1 MSASTA
7 AGPGRT
13 RALLLVTGT
22 GLAAVV
28 GAQVALPPLRLLL
41 VAGTRAWQ
49 RGDAAAL
56 SVLPPD
62 EVLAGLCAA
71 ALLTALAVWSVGLVG
86 TLVEVFA
93 LPARARVTLPRPA
106 LVRAL
111 TLAALGVGATVA
123 PPALAEPAPEPAR
136 PAPAVAPAPE
146 RADDVVGLPLPDRV
160 ATPRTPTVTG
170 PTGDRA
176 ARHVVRRGDTL
187 WSVAARAL
195 GPGASAAEVDRAWRR
210 VAAANRDVVADPH
223 LIFPGTELR
232 LPPLA
237 DTPGKDPL

>member
-1 MSASTA
+1 MTA
-7 AGPGRT
+7 PTAVPPGRT

-22 GLAAVV
+22 GLAAVGGV
-28 GAQVALPPLRLLL
+28 EVALPPLRLLL

-49 RGDAAAL
+49 RGDVAAL
-56 SVLPPD
+56 TALAPD
-62 EVLAGLCAA
+62 TVLAGVCAA
-71 ALLTALAVWSVGLVG
+71 ALLTALAVWSLGVVV
-86 TLVEVFA
+86 TLVEVVA
-93 LPARARVTLPRPA
+93 LPGRARFTLPCPA

-123 PPALAEPAPEPAR
+123 PPALADPAPEPAR

-146 RADDVVGLPLPDRV
+146 QAGDVVGLPLPDRV
-160 ATPRTPTVTG
+160 ATPRAAAVTG
-170 PTGDRA
+170 PPADRA
-176 ARHVVRRGDTL
+176 TRHVVRRGDTL

-210 VAAANRDVVADPH
+210 IAAANRDVVADPH

-237 DTPGKDPL
+237 DTLGKDPS